1 MSLIWFSSGPRGH
14 DGSIFLAI
22 VTSSRG
28 HYCQNS
34 YIIQRKKEKIAH
46 GHACTR
52 IEKRLLIIHNRNARL
67 IRDYGHLPHP
77 TKKHATSTLQN
88 EVINY
93 VNIIFSLVLS
103 V

>member
-1 MSLIWFSSGPRGH
+1 M
-14 DGSIFLAI
+14 
-22 VTSSRG
+22 
-28 HYCQNS
+28 
-34 YIIQRKKEKIAH
+34 KEKIAH

-88 EVINY
+88 EVI
-93 VNIIFSLVLS
+93 S
-103 V
+103 